1 MGVYIKGKLPTEF
14 NGITMKEA
22 VYWADIYLQDNPCD
36 RMWDA
41 IRALRDFC
49 ECVNDEAIEVTEP
62 HGRLIDAD
70 KWLKEIEC
78 GASFY
83 EFLKAEIPNAP
94 SIDIV
99 GCREHKHAKT
109 EQTDIHGLTD
119 CDFCKGKNC
128 EDCEGGKD
136 EPQTD
141 WHYDEQ
147 DATWYP
153 YKHENEPQAE

>member
-49 ECVNDEAIEVTEP
+49 ECVTDEAIEVTEP

-70 KWLKEIEC
+70 EALHHFTLNMNWSDEDGDPIHDWEERESILKGFVDGVSTVIE
-78 GASFY
+78 
-83 EFLKAEIPNAP
+83 AE
-94 SIDIV
+94 
-99 GCREHKHAKT
+99 GE
-109 EQTDIHGLTD
+109 
-119 CDFCKGKNC
+119 
-128 EDCEGGKD
+128 
-136 EPQTD
+136 
-141 WHYDEQ
+141 
-147 DATWYP
+147 
-153 YKHENEPQAE
+153 